1 MKKILLSITAVSA
14 LAAATVVPAVASAQS
29 FDHRQDRL
37 ERRIDQGLRNG
48 SLSRGEA
55 YRLNV
60 QLRETARLEYRYR
73 RDGLSGWE
81 RADLDRRFDRISAAI
96 RYERHD
102 RDYGSGYGRDR
113 DHRDY
118 RDHRDDYRPRW

>member
-55 YRLNV
+55 YRLNA
-60 QLRETARLEYRYR
+60 QLHETARLEYRYR